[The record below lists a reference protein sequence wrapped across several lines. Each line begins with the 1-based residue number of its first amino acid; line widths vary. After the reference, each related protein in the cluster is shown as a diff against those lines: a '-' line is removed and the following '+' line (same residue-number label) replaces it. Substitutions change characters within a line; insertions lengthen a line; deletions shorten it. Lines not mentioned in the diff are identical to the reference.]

1 MTPEEPTSLRETL
14 ENAVDTVI
22 QDPTPE
28 INAPETWA
36 DEDKQVFGTI
46 QDPNARQWVIKRDT
60 DLNTRLTETQER
72 YKDFDT
78 IFQPYEERL
87 KTTGQTRSQV
97 VTNLLRAQDIL
108 EKSPTEGIQ
117 QLVKMF
123 NISPDVIL
131 KALGIQKTAASA
143 DDQPGDDDPY
153 ADLAPALAARM
164 RERDA
169 QLDALLGGQKQTQ
182 EAQVAQVRSNLA
194 LKAAEFKETKGDD
207 GQPAYP
213 YMTDKRVVD
222 KMSELL
228 KSGIVKV
235 EGTDVTGAYKNAYE
249 QAIYSFADIRE
260 KIQTSLDQGR
270 VLRARKAGASPRPD
284 AGASRATP
292 KAGTTVREQLEA
304 AYASKS
310 NDQ

>member
-1 MTPEEPTSLRETL
+1 MSPEEPTSLRETL

-28 INAPETWA
+28 VNAPDTWV
-36 DEDKQVFGTI
+36 DEDKTVFNTI
-46 QDPNARQWVIKRDT
+46 QDPAARQWVLKRDT
-60 DLNTRLTETQER
+60 DLNTRLTETQEK

-108 EKSPTEGIQ
+108 EKNPTEGIQ

-123 NISPDVIL
+123 NLTPEVVL
-131 KALGIQKTAASA
+131 KALGIEKPVGTV
-143 DDQPGDDDPY
+143 DDQSGNIDPY
-153 ADLAPALAARM
+153 ADLDPKLAEKLRAF
-164 RERDA
+164 DA
-169 QLDALLGGQKQTQ
+169 FIAQSTEGQKQTQ
-182 EAQVAQVRSNLA
+182 DAQIAQVRSNLA
-194 LKAAEFKETKGDD
+194 AKAVEFKETKGTD

-228 KSGIVKV
+228 KSGIVRV

-260 KIQTSLDQGR
+260 KIQGSLNQDR
-270 VLRARKAGASPRPD
+270 VLRARKAGASPRTD

-292 KAGTTVREQLEA
+292 KAGTSVREQLA
-304 AYASKS
+304 AAMSDS
-310 NDQ
+310 E